1 MNTLFRNLFIFLA
14 MSAAWAQAAEP
25 AHDHSHATPA
35 VVTAPH
41 VAPSATANFTP
52 NAAVNEA
59 LNGEAC
65 HMMPGG
71 KPSMGGMSGRPGKM
85 AGGKPCAH
93 CPEPRPAANEHCSM
107 RSSGAASCPKHDAM
121 QQRMKA
127 VERRLDALERA
138 AKSAT
143 PSATK

>member
-14 MSAAWAQAAEP
+14 MSATWAQAAEP
-25 AHDHSHATPA
+25 AHDHSHGAATPVA
-35 VVTAPH
+35 NTASAPAP
-41 VAPSATANFTP
+41 VEAPSP
-52 NAAVNEA
+52 
-59 LNGEAC
+59 EAC
-65 HMMPGG
+65 PMMQGG
-71 KPSMGGMSGRPGKM
+71 KPGMGGMMMMMPANPGMGPRGMM
-85 AGGKPCAH
+85 AGGES
-93 CPEPRPAANEHCSM
+93 CPMH
-107 RSSGAASCPKHDAM
+107 SSGAMSCPKHEAM